1 MHDDSGTL
9 YLPNHSLVNVNLKL
23 FPAEFPQVH
32 AVAMRECALCPE
44 AQSLVSKV
52 VPDFYY
58 SAKLS
63 STFIV
68 LCIKNN

>member
-1 MHDDSGTL
+1 MMTVVL
-9 YLPNHSLVNVNLKL
+9 FTCRTTLVNVNLKL

-63 STFIV
+63 STFII